1 MEVFSL
7 KGRVAVVTGGAGYL
21 GVAMS
26 EALAEAG
33 ASVFV
38 ASRDEHK
45 CKRLAEELAARFG
58 VSAAGASL
66 DVRSPEHIGR
76 CFSRAESE
84 MGRIDIL
91 VNNASFS
98 PRNGIETI
106 SEEQW
111 LEGIDGTVNGV
122 FRCTQRVLPYM
133 ERQGAGAI
141 INISSMY
148 GVVSPDPRIYGDSGL
163 DNPPNYGAGKAAI
176 IQFTRYAA
184 CHLASKHI
192 RVNAVSPGPFPN
204 LRVQTN
210 RWFVENLERK
220 VPLGRIGNP
229 TDLKGVVVFLA
240 SDASSYITG
249 QNIVVDG
256 GWTVW

>member
-1 MEVFSL
+1 MEMFSL

-21 GVAMS
+21 GTAMS

-33 ASVFV
+33 ANVVV
-38 ASRDEHK
+38 ASRDEDR
-45 CKRLAEELAARFG
+45 CRSLAQELAHRFG

-66 DVRSPEHIGR
+66 DIRSPEHIES
-76 CFSRAESE
+76 CFSKTESE

-98 PRNGIETI
+98 PRNGIATI
-106 SEEQW
+106 SEDEW
-111 LEGIDGTVNGV
+111 AEGIDGTVNGV

-133 ERQGAGAI
+133 ERQGAGVI

-184 CHLASKHI
+184 CHLASKHV

-204 LRVQTN
+204 LGVQKTS
-210 RWFVENLERK
+210 WFIRNLEQK

-229 TDLKGVVVFLA
+229 SDLKGVVVFLA

-249 QNIVVDG
+249 QNIMVDG
-256 GWTVW
+256 GWTIW